1 MSTNWKL
8 FWKAVDRIGERGAPR
23 CEWRWALGDEF
34 AQFEPLLKAG
44 RTLADSIHDPDDA
57 TQALEIFEG
66 SEGNFEAHST
76 EIPPHRGPLILPRSE
91 LVMLTVNVPAL
102 AKALAP
108 ELGFVPGEFRS
119 RGHSGLN
126 ELGVCSV
133 AGKAPQP
140 VFLLLPNGGR
150 RSTLLAETITHLRD
164 GIVLLPSTRFID
176 ERIRDAA
183 AQRGIILRAFDQD
196 SARVLSHIQPPSS
209 AGGIKPVFLP
219 SPGWTWDMLELD
231 FSHEQFVATIAG
243 QIIKGRWSQHGVRVL
258 HNGKPT
264 DFIQLLIRLAH
275 REIIRQSR
283 HDPSL
288 RKRISR
294 FRETL
299 RTLFPLE
306 GEPIKNGAAA
316 FRICTKLAERTRRK
330 ILAPDS
336 AARR

>member
-8 FWKAVDRIGERGAPR
+8 FWKAVDRFGERGAPR

-76 EIPPHRGPLILPRSE
+76 EIPPHRGLLTMPRSE
-91 LVMLTVNVPAL
+91 LVMLTVNVPPL
-102 AKALAP
+102 TKALAP

-119 RGHSGLN
+119 RGHAGLH

-133 AGKAPQP
+133 AGKAPRP
-140 VFLLLPNGGR
+140 VFLLLPNGGH
-150 RSTLLAETITHLRD
+150 RSTQLVETIINLRG
-164 GIVLLPSTRFID
+164 GIVLLPSAGSID
-176 ERIRDAA
+176 ERIRNAA
-183 AQRGIILRAFDQD
+183 AQREIIVRALDQD
-196 SARVLSHIQPPSS
+196 ATRILSHIQSPSS
-209 AGGIKPVFLP
+209 AGSIKPVFLP

-243 QIIKGRWSQHGVRVL
+243 QIFKGRWSQHGVRVL
-258 HNGKPT
+258 HNGRPT
-264 DFIQLLIRLAH
+264 DFIKLLIRLAH
-275 REIIRQSR
+275 RETIRQSR

-294 FRETL
+294 FREAL
-299 RTLFPLE
+299 RALFPLE
-306 GEPIKNGAAA
+306 GEPIKNGKAA
-316 FRICTKLAERTRRK
+316 FRLSTQLAKR
-330 ILAPDS
+330 
-336 AARR
+336 AAQSWMDKKTDW